1 MIKKDRPLVAMVTS
15 LAMGSFLSICALV
28 ACTTI
33 MFEEDSH
40 WRAVLLFLPLSLVS
54 ASTLLA
60 LVQNRWWR
68 NRPRMR
74 SAPWR
79 GARVAGLIAGLLAW
93 RCADIGTWNG
103 LWCGLWVCY
112 SLSPENSADI
122 SERTGSSSSEDE
134 SAQGGSDG
142 GRSVRGSP
150 SSEGLVVTALFHFVI
165 VIAFATECYFCAAVA
180 ILLFIVAVPLE
191 CKRSFRD
198 SLAEFTSLCGRSLA
212 QGALP
217 PPSQQQRQQQ
227 QRRRRQQP
235 IPQKAGRHPL
245 CFFN

>member
-1 MIKKDRPLVAMVTS
+1 
-15 LAMGSFLSICALV
+15 
-28 ACTTI
+28 
-33 MFEEDSH
+33 
-40 WRAVLLFLPLSLVS
+40 
-54 ASTLLA
+54 
-60 LVQNRWWR
+60 
-68 NRPRMR
+68 MR

-191 CKRSFRD
+191 CKRSFRIRWPN
-198 SLAEFTSLCGRSLA
+198 S
-212 QGALP
+212 
-217 PPSQQQRQQQ
+217 
-227 QRRRRQQP
+227 
-235 IPQKAGRHPL
+235 PL
-245 CFFN
+245 CVAAPSRRELCPRPRNSKGSSGGGGGNSRFHRKQGGILYAFLIEYHGVFHGPTALFNFGCAWRCLLG